1 MDDGIHLGIPSFAR
15 LWRGPARQQYLE
27 LTRDVGVYGAGAGGF
42 DQVRATP
49 DFARWA
55 SPLSKLATDVKLVE
69 LYTVNT
75 SAYQRQV
82 ATKFVAQRPVGV

>member
-1 MDDGIHLGIPSFAR
+1 MDEGLILGIPSFAR
-15 LWRGPARQQYLE
+15 TWRGATRQHFLE
-27 LTRDVGVYGAGAGGF
+27 LTRDVAIYGQGAGGL

-49 DFARWA
+49 NFAAFA

-82 ATKFVAQRPVGV
+82 SNKFVATRPVGV